1 MKLLLALV
9 LPVLATAV
17 FFQMGLGLQAVAIAT
32 VMAIV
37 SVLLALTES
46 PDRH

>member
-17 FFQMGLGLQAVAIAT
+17 FFQIGLGLEAIALGA
-32 VMAIV
+32 VMAIG

-46 PDRH
+46 PNRR